1 MEEKDKNVI
10 EKVSWTP
17 QTTYNL
23 NKTATWAIPFVVIG
37 VLIAIIGLYE
47 LYKGIVEKDYRSAL
61 LTLGTSVVVGFFTY
75 FLVLFIKETKVGI
88 AQMNE
93 EIIYSA
99 LKRLKYVLVLT
110 VVILLYN
117 MMLFVSMFI

>member
-17 QTTYNL
+17 QTPYYL
-23 NKTATWAIPFVVIG
+23 NKAATWAIPFVVIG

-61 LTLGTSVVVGFFTY
+61 LTIGTSVVVGFFTY

-99 LKRLKYVLVLT
+99 LKKLKYVLVLT

-117 MMLFVSMFI
+117 MMLFISMFI